1 MELGVCRAQVLWILE
16 PHLESGNNLFSALSN
31 AIKRGGSMA
40 SSKKSSAIKIKQTK
54 SQVLAALAEE
64 TGLSKKDVQAVFTA
78 TKALAARHLAA
89 LGSGELTIPE
99 LGVKLRRVKKA
110 ARKAGMARNPFTGE
124 MAQVEARPASLSVRA
139 TAMKAIKDV
148 VA

>member
-1 MELGVCRAQVLWILE
+1 M
-16 PHLESGNNLFSALSN
+16 SASKKP
-31 AIKRGGSMA
+31 AIKE
-40 SSKKSSAIKIKQTK
+40 KQTK
-54 SQVLAALAEE
+54 SQVLAALSEE
-64 TGLSKKDVQAVFTA
+64 TGLTKKEIQGVFTA

-89 LGSGELTIPE
+89 RGSGELTIPE

-148 VA
+148 VV